1 MTTLPSWKSVSW
13 KVQTAAPTLVLPP
26 TRQGTTSAAAIWQSK
41 VSQIWSL
48 PLENSLLSHFLI
60 LSLTDQFTNKPSF
73 PLSLLL
79 SPQNPLTSWKSHSLK
94 MSIPIQGFRLKA
106 LVGGAPMAIKWFKD
120 NKELHSDE
128 ARSVWKDDTS
138 TILELF
144 SAKAADSGTYIC
156 QLSNDVGT
164 ATTKASLFVKGL
176 VSVSSHC
183 LARFSSGDGLEKAV
197 LLVALWYKNVHI
209 TCFFPIFRTSSIH

>member
-1 MTTLPSWKSVSW
+1 MG
-13 KVQTAAPTLVLPP
+13 
-26 TRQGTTSAAAIWQSK
+26 GT
-41 VSQIWSL
+41 
-48 PLENSLLSHFLI
+48 
-60 LSLTDQFTNKPSF
+60 
-73 PLSLLL
+73 
-79 SPQNPLTSWKSHSLK
+79 
-94 MSIPIQGFRLKA
+94 
-106 LVGGAPMAIKWFKD
+106 APMTIKWFKD
-120 NKELHSDE
+120 NKELHSGA

-183 LARFSSGDGLEKAV
+183 LAYLDFLQGSGLEKTV
-197 LLVALWYKNVHI
+197 LLVAL
-209 TCFFPIFRTSSIH
+209 

>member
-1 MTTLPSWKSVSW
+1 MG
-13 KVQTAAPTLVLPP
+13 
-26 TRQGTTSAAAIWQSK
+26 GT
-41 VSQIWSL
+41 
-48 PLENSLLSHFLI
+48 
-60 LSLTDQFTNKPSF
+60 
-73 PLSLLL
+73 
-79 SPQNPLTSWKSHSLK
+79 
-94 MSIPIQGFRLKA
+94 
-106 LVGGAPMAIKWFKD
+106 APMTIKWFKD
-120 NKELHSDE
+120 NKRLHSGS

-183 LARFSSGDGLEKAV
+183 TCLDFSSGGGLEKTV
-197 LLVALWYKNVHI
+197 LLVAL
-209 TCFFPIFRTSSIH
+209 